1 MMNLLTL
8 HFDIWTNILVWSQL
22 KESFSLRRTCKELF
36 NIVEKNAETR
46 ITAYK
51 TVYGTLSAFN
61 SLVWAQLKAIKT
73 TDRLVEEFEYECD
86 FAESKNDFI
95 QIILQTLII
104 TGPEFEYS
112 IIWKNLNVQTKMPE
126 ELKLVTK
133 IVVQKI
139 NNVDKKMNKLMKK
152 IKKVNEKGQENENLI
167 TLTARKL
174 ERLKEEDK
182 RIKQEKEKLEKL
194 KEDDKRIKQEK
205 EKLEQQIDTVKKQ
218 QCRRYGIEFCQQ

>member
-73 TDRLVEEFEYECD
+73 TDRLVDAFEYDCHFD
-86 FAESKNDFI
+86 DESKNEFI
-95 QIILQTLII
+95 KIILQILII

-133 IVVQKI
+133 TVVQKI
-139 NNVDKKMNKLMKK
+139 NNVDKK
-152 IKKVNEKGQENENLI
+152 
-167 TLTARKL
+167 
-174 ERLKEEDK
+174 
-182 RIKQEKEKLEKL
+182 
-194 KEDDKRIKQEK
+194 
-205 EKLEQQIDTVKKQ
+205 
-218 QCRRYGIEFCQQ
+218 